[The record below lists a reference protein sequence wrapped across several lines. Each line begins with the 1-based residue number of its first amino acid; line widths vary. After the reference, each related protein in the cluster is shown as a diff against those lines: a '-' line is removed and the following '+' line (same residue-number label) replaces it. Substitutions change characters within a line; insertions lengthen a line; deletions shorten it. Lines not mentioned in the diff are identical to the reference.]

1 MGSARDSAGQ
11 SGSDQGPD
19 DDRGAVAE
27 TDPQITVPSSG
38 DDQVGPTVAGLED
51 REREVRVSLGAVR
64 ERERALRAAEELTQ
78 LGSWMWEVGSDLL
91 SWSEYVHRIFGTDP
105 NGPGATYPFYV
116 SMIHA
121 DDRER
126 VLSVIRHA
134 AMTGGRYEVDHR
146 IVRLDGG
153 IREIRGRGQAELDPA
168 GRPVRLTGSLQ
179 DVTEMRT
186 AAHEL
191 QESRDLFAGVLDAA
205 TEQSIIATDPD
216 GLITVFNT
224 GAEQM
229 LGYGAKEMIGTSPER
244 LHDPGEIRA
253 RAAELGLPP
262 GFGVFLAR
270 AAAGQAETRQWTY
283 LTRDG
288 RRLLASITVTAM
300 HGPQGQV
307 TGYIKVGTDITERV
321 QAQAA
326 LQESESRL
334 SDMFTYAPNGM
345 MLIEVSR
352 RRLGR
357 LLAVNPAL
365 SALTGYTEQQ
375 LLSMS
380 VADLTHPEHLPA
392 HHARFEAL
400 LEQRSTEFEA
410 ERHWVHADGHDVW
423 VQFNVS
429 LRRSSDEAAVVG
441 QVEDITARKHAE
453 EKLRQQALHDGL
465 TGLPN
470 RVLLMDRIEHALAV
484 SMRTDKHVGVLLL
497 DLDGFKGINDT
508 AGHAAGDQT
517 LIHVARQLRG
527 VLRPG
532 DTVARLG
539 GDEFVVVCENLDS
552 AEAATVIADR
562 VLTSIR
568 TPFITGDHPV
578 ALSASIGVSLSQADS
593 SPAELLQQADQAM
606 YVAKGNGKGRIQV
619 GGLANPAYLAQSA
632 QAARVMRLTAEL
644 VFALERDELV
654 LFGQPVV
661 DLGTGTVVA
670 VETLLRW
677 AHPSRG
683 ILAPGEFLDVA
694 EASDVMLPI
703 GRRALRES
711 CRMAASWV
719 GPPGAAAPAVHVNVS
734 GRQLESGNLRQ
745 EVLQA
750 LTDFELDA
758 TRLVLELTETHMPL
772 IANSLKT
779 DLQDLRIRG
788 VKVAIDDLGT
798 GYSSLTRITELPVD
812 ILKIDLSFVAG
823 METDPAC
830 AAVVRGILAIG
841 DALGLSVIA
850 EGIETANQARLM
862 GDYGC
867 TTAQGYLYS
876 RPLPEHALHRAIT
889 HQVAQGM

>member
-1 MGSARDSAGQ
+1 MDQSVGTAGGLAGQ
-11 SGSDQGPD
+11 SGSDEGPGG
-19 DDRGAVAE
+19 RGGAVTG
-27 TDPQITVPSSG
+27 TDRRMAFPRDADGPA
-38 DDQVGPTVAGLED
+38 GPTVSGLQN
-51 REREVRVSLGAVR
+51 RERELRAWGAAVQ
-64 ERERALRAAEELTQ
+64 ERERALRAAEELAQ
-78 LGSWMWEVGSDLL
+78 LGSWLWEVGSDLVT
-91 SWSEYVHRIFGTDP
+91 WSECVHRIFGTDP
-105 NGPGATYPFYV
+105 GGPPATYPSYV
-116 SMIHA
+116 SMIHP

-126 VLSVIRHA
+126 VLAVIRNA
-134 AMTGGRYEVDHR
+134 ATTGGRYEVDHR
-146 IVRLDGG
+146 IVRYDGG
-153 IREIRGRGQAELDPA
+153 IREIRGRGQAELDPT
-168 GRPVRLTGSLQ
+168 GQPVRLSGSLQ

-186 AAHEL
+186 AAREL

-205 TEQSIIATDPD
+205 TEQSIIATDPN
-216 GLITVFNT
+216 GVITVFNT

-229 LGYGAKEMIGTSPER
+229 LGYSAQEMLGTSPER
-244 LHDPGEIRA
+244 LHDAGEIRA
-253 RAAELGLPP
+253 RAAELGMQP

-270 AAAGQAETRQWTY
+270 AATGEPETRQWTY

-300 HGPQGQV
+300 HGPHGEV

-321 QAQAA
+321 HAQAA
-326 LQESESRL
+326 LQESQSRL

-352 RRLGR
+352 PRLGR
-357 LLAVNPAL
+357 LLTVNPAL
-365 SALTGYTEQQ
+365 SALTGYPEDQ
-375 LLSMS
+375 LLRMC
-380 VADLTHPEHLPA
+380 VADLTHPEHRPD

-410 ERHWVHADGHDVW
+410 ERRWVHADGHDVW
-423 VQFNVS
+423 VQFNVN

-441 QVEDITARKHAE
+441 QVQDITARKHAE

-470 RVLLMDRIEHALAV
+470 RSLLMDRIEHALAV

-497 DLDGFKGINDT
+497 DLDGFKGVNDT

-517 LIHVARQLRG
+517 LIHVARQLRA

-568 TPFITGDHPV
+568 TPFTIFDHPF
-578 ALSASIGVSLSQADS
+578 ALSASIGVSLSQTAS
-593 SPAELLQQADQAM
+593 SSAQLLQQADQAM
-606 YVAKGNGKGRIQV
+606 YIAKGNGKGRIQV
-619 GGLANPAYLAQSA
+619 GGIANPAHLAQSA
-632 QAARVMRLTAEL
+632 QAARVMRITAEL
-644 VFALERDELV
+644 TYALERDELI

-670 VETLLRW
+670 VESLLRW

-683 ILAPGEFLDVA
+683 ILTPGEFLDVA

-711 CRMAASWV
+711 CRMAATWV
-719 GPPGAAAPAVHVNVS
+719 DLLGPDAPAVHVNVS
-734 GRQLESGNLRQ
+734 GRQLEGGNLH
-745 EVLQA
+745 EDVLRA

-758 TRLVLELTETHMPL
+758 IQLVLELTETHMPL

-779 DLQDLRIRG
+779 DLQDLRLRG

-841 DALGLSVIA
+841 DALGLNVIA
-850 EGIETANQARLM
+850 EGVETPSQARRLD
-862 GDYGC
+862 DYGC
-867 TTAQGYLYS
+867 TTAQGYLFS
-876 RPLPEHALHRAIT
+876 RPLPEPALHRAIC
-889 HQVAQGM
+889 HVN